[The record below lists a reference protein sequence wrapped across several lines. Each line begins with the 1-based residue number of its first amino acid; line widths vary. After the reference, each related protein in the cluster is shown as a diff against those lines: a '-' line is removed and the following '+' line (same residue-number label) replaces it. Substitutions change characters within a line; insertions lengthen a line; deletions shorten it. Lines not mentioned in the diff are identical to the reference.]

1 MTDQISY
8 RVGRSWGVTVV
19 RETPGQPDQL
29 VGTMQRA
36 EDAQLIVD
44 TLNES
49 NRELCAQIVANQ
61 QLARKLALAEDA
73 LRAAF
78 PVVAYVS
85 TGRSFVGVE
94 PYPDATARRVAAL
107 IDDAIG
113 PTQP

>member
-49 NRELCAQIVANQ
+49 NRELCEYIVANQ
-61 QLARKLALAEDA
+61 QLAKKLALAEEERDG
-73 LRAAF
+73 LRAQL
-78 PVVAYVS
+78 
-85 TGRSFVGVE
+85 R
-94 PYPDATARRVAAL
+94 DAEEYISDLECAL
-107 IDDAIG
+107 SGDAS
-113 PTQP
+113 